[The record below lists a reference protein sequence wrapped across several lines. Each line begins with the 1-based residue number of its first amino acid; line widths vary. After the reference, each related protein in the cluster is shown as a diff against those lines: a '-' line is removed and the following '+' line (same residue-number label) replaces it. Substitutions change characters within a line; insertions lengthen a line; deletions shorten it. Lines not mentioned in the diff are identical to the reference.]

1 MIINSMKLEKR
12 GRKGQSLVES
22 VVTLGVVILLVTGL
36 VVGTTS
42 SLKYAQSSRT
52 RSVVTQYAS
61 EGLELAR
68 KERDSGWGAFARAGI
83 FCVGSSGAIPTEPCE
98 VLENKYSRVLTY
110 TLDNDVDPQIVTVVS
125 SVTWIEGD
133 GEKMISLQTTLTNW
147 K

>member
-1 MIINSMKLEKR
+1 MKLEKR